1 MQRFET
7 KFDLLQEAYKDT
19 GLKKGTIALLQYLVY
34 KSNREECFVSVGTI
48 AAALN
53 VCVRTVQNNMRKLEK
68 AGYVIR
74 KDRWY
79 DHQQLSNR
87 YLFNLGIT
95 EETEGGR
102 MPADKAQAP
111 GEGISEDNVQ
121 TPRKAE
127 YTNEEKERIHLSLD
141 TWKCLEGGGCRNA
154 KDAEPISKTVELKK
168 IYSMPLKGREKE
180 LLVYLIHKADEQ
192 GMAYGESEVFMEAVG
207 VGSTT
212 LKKWLKKLQSKSLIK
227 VKGVEI
233 YGKIFILVQ
242 LTGNIWRKEGEK
254 ENQKGHVI
262 QQFSQKVS
270 AAPHQKSENS
280 MQISRQK
287 GGIYIIH
294 MAKNQI
300 CKMKGKLKEFWQ
312 LLPFRLKKVRKILL
326 L

>member
-87 YLFNLGIT
+87 YIFNLGII
-95 EETEGGR
+95 EETEGEGI
-102 MPADKAQAP
+102 PADNIQV
-111 GEGISEDNVQ
+111 S
-121 TPRKAE
+121 RKAE

-154 KDAEPISKTVELKK
+154 KDAELISKTVELKK

-212 LKKWLKKLQSKSLIK
+212 LKKWLKKLQRKSLIK

-300 CKMKGKLKEFWQ
+300 CKIKGKLKEFWQ